1 MVVKETWPSYN
12 GIDKDGVGV
21 IVSETG
27 HTSDVK
33 YGRTKLFIRTPKTV
47 FELEKLRAEIVPK
60 LVLFLQKVRRN
71 YQQKIHTIIL
81 LFYRVWVAPLL
92 LSLSCVMRKKTPKQK
107 CPPEILPPGFRAVV
121 FFFFFFSQFY
131 IAKWLRSKLE
141 GLFVVYVIY
150 WIVNIFS
157 LSTGG
162 VDLLE
167 CAQGDF
173 APCTSSWTISRDTS
187 GESSCPNF
195 VTHTGENHSN
205 SMLLKHDCIFT
216 LAFSTDKFCGSWKP
230 TAPRIFHQKS
240 RDFTSSLYVCSQFVS
255 SMTP

>member
-121 FFFFFFSQFY
+121 FFFFFLAVLYCQM
-131 IAKWLRSKLE
+131 IAE
-141 GLFVVYVIY
+141 
-150 WIVNIFS
+150 
-157 LSTGG
+157 
-162 VDLLE
+162 
-167 CAQGDF
+167 
-173 APCTSSWTISRDTS
+173 
-187 GESSCPNF
+187 
-195 VTHTGENHSN
+195 
-205 SMLLKHDCIFT
+205 
-216 LAFSTDKFCGSWKP
+216 
-230 TAPRIFHQKS
+230 
-240 RDFTSSLYVCSQFVS
+240 
-255 SMTP
+255 